1 MSEVKQNKVLVAP
14 LNWGLG
20 HASRCVVIIRF
31 LQENNLKPVIAS
43 DGDSLVFLC
52 KEFPELEFLELPS
65 YSIKYAKNGFFLKWK
80 LLFSF
85 FSIKAAAKKEQQI
98 VQKTLNTKEYIGIIS
113 DNRFGVCHD
122 EIPSVYITHQLNIL
136 SGFSTRFSSWV
147 HQRIISNFIECWIPD
162 LVEPNSLSGKLSL
175 SPKKR
180 NFSIKY
186 IGGLSR
192 LQKKDVPK
200 MFDLLVL
207 LSGPEPQRTLLE
219 NKLLD
224 ELVDFNGKV
233 AFVRGVLEPKRFLS
247 SSDNIKVFD
256 YLLSK
261 EIEEVLNQSELV
273 IARSGYSTIM
283 DLSKLQKKA
292 FFIPTPGQTEQ
303 EYLAKLMKR
312 KNVAPY
318 SRQKDFNI
326 SLLEEVKN
334 YKGFSKISDNFILDK
349 KLLEI
354 FKK

>member
-1 MSEVKQNKVLVAP
+1 MNEVKQNKILVAP

-31 LQENNLKPVIAS
+31 LIENNFRPVIAS

-65 YSIKYAKNGFFLKWK
+65 YRIKYAKKGVFLKWK

-85 FSIKAAAKKEQQI
+85 FSIRAATKNECQM
-98 VQKTLNTKEYIGIIS
+98 VQKELNSKEYAGIIS
-113 DNRFGVCHD
+113 DNRFGVYHD
-122 EIPSVYITHQLNIL
+122 EIPSVYITHQLNVL

-147 HQRIISNFIECWIPD
+147 HQSVISNFKECWVPD
-162 LVEPNSLSGKLSL
+162 LEEPKSLSGKLSL
-175 SPKKR
+175 SPKKQ

-192 LQKKDVPK
+192 LQRKEVAKK
-200 MFDLLVL
+200 FDLLVL

-224 ELVDFNGKV
+224 ELINYKGKV
-233 AFVRGVLEPKRFLS
+233 AFVRGVLQPKGFLS
-247 SSDNIKVFD
+247 STENIKVFD

-303 EYLAKLMKR
+303 EYLAELMKN

-318 SRQKDFNI
+318 STQKDFKI

-334 YKGFSKISDNFILDK
+334 YEGFLKISNNFILDEK
-349 KLLEI
+349 ILEI